1 LQLDVIER
9 CLTLWSNPLETVLT
23 PFMGVGS
30 EAYMAVKMNRKAIGT
45 ELKETYF
52 RQAKENL
59 KQAKENEIQEI
70 FNMDFDSEKE
80 EEAEGEES

>member
-1 LQLDVIER
+1 
-9 CLTLWSNPLETVLT
+9 
-23 PFMGVGS
+23 
-30 EAYMAVKMNRKAIGT
+30 MAVKMNRKAIGT